1 MKKAEYI
8 ANKNVTLFCDG
19 VVLEDVLDGWSEGIF
34 AVGTFGLDSLNTN
47 KERKVKEVEYA
58 EYYVDYA
65 SSDYDV
71 EGESQEEEEVNPLV
85 GKYGSGSVSVADCS
99 KPNIG
104 LVVGS
109 TEVKLDSDD
118 SLNDGQKKKAQRT
131 TLADL
136 FSADTD
142 GNEKRDS
149 GEVTPENGKK
159 PAFRPKNGLSFAKK
173 LIPHVGDD
181 RGRITKLQ
189 RLMTRMLKKKIHPD
203 IEGKIQKSEGPNKA
217 IVREHPAGNQYRA
230 TDTVSLL
237 QTQGGIA

>member
-34 AVGTFGLDSLNTN
+34 AIGTFGLDLNTN
-47 KERKVKEVEYA
+47 KERKVKEVEFA

-65 SSDYDV
+65 GSDYDV
-71 EGESQEEEEVNPLV
+71 VGESREEEEVNPLV
-85 GKYGSGSVSVADCS
+85 GKCGSGSVCVADYS
-99 KPNIG
+99 KPDMG

-118 SLNDGQKKKAQRT
+118 SLNDGQKKKAQRI

-142 GNEKRDS
+142 GNEKGDS
-149 GEVTPENGKK
+149 GEVTPESGKK

-189 RLMTRMLKKKIHPD
+189 RVRLTFLPPLTVTRTFH
-203 IEGKIQKSEGPNKA
+203 
-217 IVREHPAGNQYRA
+217 
-230 TDTVSLL
+230 
-237 QTQGGIA
+237 